1 MKTCDICHEPIGMFN
16 KFRYADGY
24 ICKACYKKASRN
36 YTETITTKKLD
47 ELKALCSAKKE
58 IEEDFQVTGR
68 IGNYLLVDEPD
79 HKICILNNRMTAGQV
94 SDPEFYS
101 VEEIAECRLI
111 CQPAMPLEELEEKVN
126 RREEGSI
133 SALKVRIDLQNGRKK
148 EIILISKPVRIKS
161 YAFRQSF
168 TFAKRITDEIHRLMN
183 DDVKME

>member
-1 MKTCDICHEPIGMFN
+1 
-16 KFRYADGY
+16 
-24 ICKACYKKASRN
+24 
-36 YTETITTKKLD
+36 
-47 ELKALCSAKKE
+47 
-58 IEEDFQVTGR
+58 
-68 IGNYLLVDEPD
+68 
-79 HKICILNNRMTAGQV
+79 LNNRMTAGQV

-133 SALKVRIDLQNGRKK
+133 STLKVRIDLKNGRKK